1 MRWSQSVSLIW
12 LTVSCAYGAPPAM
25 TPSLASGAPAAP
37 SSPVPDGKIEGAQ
50 AASLAAAVLQDVAR
64 AYRSAPVLRDE
75 IVIIRTATGRT
86 TTQVINLVLGPGTD
100 ARLHVRGHE
109 LVASGPDVFIARDGV
124 GDKYFR
130 TELQGNIDATLI
142 RTPGGFGRQP
152 IPHLDLRYGNDEPL
166 DAFNLGMPLRLAVSG
181 YRLAEHDGV
190 SVHEISLDSPA
201 AEGTVVIDAQSSLV
215 RSLSMRIAPRHQRA
229 TSPTVMEMRLNPRIS
244 EALDEPIMFA
254 IEDRRRVE
262 RVDELARF
270 EGESVADSILL
281 TPEGES
287 IRLSDKRGSVI
298 VLYFWTTHCEPCKRG
313 LARMD
318 EVCRWGLA
326 TGGNVAC
333 YGVLCRSPGTSE
345 QLRTIAAERWT
356 ESSHIFPVLI
366 DPDDLLAD
374 VIGVHDDLRI
384 AVIAADGTLVAMV
397 ADEGAAT
404 NAVLKQKIGALIGPV
419 PDREGQP

>member
-12 LTVSCAYGAPPAM
+12 LTVSFAHGAVPAM
-25 TPSLASGAPAAP
+25 PPIPPSDAPAAP
-37 SSPVPDGKIEGAQ
+37 SSPAPAGSNEKAQ
-50 AASLAAAVLQDVAR
+50 AATHAAAVLEDVAR
-64 AYRSAPVLRDE
+64 AYRSAPVLSDE
-75 IVIIRTATGRT
+75 IIITRTATGQT
-86 TTQVINLVLGPGTD
+86 TTQTINLVLGPGTD

-130 TELQGNIDATLI
+130 TELQGNIEATLI

-152 IPHLDLRYGNDEPL
+152 IPHLDLRYGEGDPL

-181 YRLAEHDGV
+181 YRRGECDGV

-201 AEGTVVIDAQSSLV
+201 AEGTVVIDAQSNLV
-215 RSLSMRIAPRHQRA
+215 RAMSMRIAPRRQRA
-229 TSPTVMEMRLNPRIS
+229 TSPTVVEMRFNPRIS
-244 EALDEPIMFA
+244 EELDEPITLA
-254 IEDRRRVE
+254 TEGRRLVE

-270 EGESVADSILL
+270 EGESVADSILM

-287 IRLSDKRGSVI
+287 IRLGDKRGSVI
-298 VLYFWTTHCEPCKRG
+298 VLYFWTTRCEPCKRG

-345 QLRTIAAERWT
+345 QLRTIASERWS
-356 ESSHIFPVLI
+356 ESSYIFPVLI

-384 AVIAADGTLVAMV
+384 AVIAPDGTLAAMV
-397 ADEGAAT
+397 ADEGPAM
-404 NAVLKQKIGALIGPV
+404 NAVLKQKIGVLIGPV